1 MDESV
6 EAVDLITLVQRDHR
20 EIEGLLDQVERAD
33 DGARTTLFSDVVQKL
48 EAHEAAEAD
57 IVHALMRD
65 LGAPD
70 IADDLVEEE
79 KLAKHVLSRL
89 DPSSPDFTRQFKAFK
104 EDVLTP
110 RDTRSA
116 RSTRAFALA
125 PHTMSWYGW
134 ENGSKPPQMG
144 GLRLPIEVR
153 DFHDF
158 VERSME
164 WPLTNQRRSTTGAQ
178 RMASASARH
187 RARRR

>member
-79 KLAKHVLSRL
+79 KLAKHGAVAARPVVAGLHAPVQGVQGRRL
-89 DPSSPDFTRQFKAFK
+89 DPRATRGARGAPEHSHSRLTRCLGTDGRTVRSRLRCADF
-104 EDVLTP
+104 DC
-110 RDTRSA
+110 RS
-116 RSTRAFALA
+116 
-125 PHTMSWYGW
+125 
-134 ENGSKPPQMG
+134 K
-144 GLRLPIEVR
+144 
-153 DFHDF
+153 F
-158 VERSME
+158 V
-164 WPLTNQRRSTTGAQ
+164 TSTTSLRGAWNG
-178 RMASASARH
+178 H
-187 RARRR
+187 